1 MPASRRNEGTL
12 APVKQTP
19 APAVV
24 KPSQPD
30 YAADF
35 DKATS
40 TFTLVP
46 KRVLDGSEPT
56 DVLPA
61 AIISGAPMELQART
75 VR

>member
-1 MPASRRNEGTL
+1 MASLRSSSAAAARALRSASQARPAALSSVMPASRRNEGTL

-40 TFTLVP
+40 
-46 KRVLDGSEPT
+46 
-56 DVLPA
+56 
-61 AIISGAPMELQART
+61 
-75 VR
+75 